1 MVAPILR
8 PLGIA
13 MEATKTPQ
21 INKMDSTCDLIIDSL
36 KEEPIGETDHFIW
49 FITDVGIVALFKREE
64 KFETY
69 SSNVEIEANKIAL
82 DITKE
87 EKEYLKIKERQLFLF
102 YS

>member
-1 MVAPILR
+1 
-8 PLGIA
+8 
-13 MEATKTPQ
+13 
-21 INKMDSTCDLIIDSL
+21 MDSTCDLIIDSL

-49 FITDVGIVALFKREE
+49 FITDIGIVTLFKGEE
-64 KFETY
+64 NFETY

-87 EKEYLKIKERQLFLF
+87 EKEYLKIKERHLFLF

>member
-1 MVAPILR
+1 
-8 PLGIA
+8 
-13 MEATKTPQ
+13 
-21 INKMDSTCDLIIDSL
+21 MDSITDLLIDSF

-49 FITDVGIVALFKREE
+49 FITDIGIAALFKSDEN
-64 KFETY
+64 FDTY

-87 EKEYLKIKERQLFLF
+87 EKEYLKIKERRLFLF

>member
-1 MVAPILR
+1 
-8 PLGIA
+8 
-13 MEATKTPQ
+13 
-21 INKMDSTCDLIIDSL
+21 MDSTSDLIIDSL

-49 FITDVGIVALFKREE
+49 FITDIGIAALFKRNQNYEI
-64 KFETY
+64 Y

-87 EKEYLKIKERQLFLF
+87 EKEYLKIKEIQLFLF

>member
-1 MVAPILR
+1 MEGIDLNPTSMNSTHSFILDSIKDK
-8 PLGIA
+8 PLG
-13 MEATKTPQ
+13 
-21 INKMDSTCDLIIDSL
+21 
-36 KEEPIGETDHFIW
+36 ETEHFVW
-49 FITDVGIVALFKREE
+49 FITDIGIVALFKREE

-69 SSNVEIEANKIAL
+69 ISNVEIEANKIAL